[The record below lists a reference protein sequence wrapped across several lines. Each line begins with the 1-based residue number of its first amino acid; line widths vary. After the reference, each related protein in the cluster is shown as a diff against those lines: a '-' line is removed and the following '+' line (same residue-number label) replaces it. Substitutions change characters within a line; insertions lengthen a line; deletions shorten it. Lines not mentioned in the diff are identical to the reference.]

1 MTANNS
7 NQKPDGAPAIC
18 PDCGKVQREIKEG
31 SLTSWIFLES
41 RCQCAIVGKQSDQQ
55 SPATPASAPSSR
67 TPNAIPFAL
76 PQSATPPAA
85 PPAAPDRVHIWP
97 KPSNDKVPQP
107 VPSPVPHIPSNAPP
121 VVASRPSGQPGDM
134 PGPQSDMTGPQ
145 SAAPVQYDLVA
156 SGTQGVEQILMAVA
170 AQAPDAHDG
179 TASSKPQPVRQKG
192 GWPSPGTHAAPPMPQ
207 SAPSTHAAPAV
218 PQSSASTHDAP
229 EMPEPAPSAHAA
241 PSVPRPAPSTH
252 AAPPLPQ
259 SVPVTGA
266 APPVPRP
273 APYMRATPP
282 MPQTAPSPHAA
293 PPTPQP
299 VAPTHAAPRQSPP
312 AQSRP
317 ATQPRDSNQLQATP
331 APQRGDDALDLVDK
345 VIGRHY
351 RILELIGQGGM
362 SRVYRATHLLLS
374 RTVAVKYINPK
385 FVHNHKS
392 VQRFQQEAKAAAA
405 LKHPN
410 ICAVNEF
417 GMDEEGRPFLVMDFV
432 DGISL
437 SDVLKMQSPLTP
449 EHALDII
456 EQVCQALVHAHGYG
470 VVHRDI
476 KPGNIVLT
484 RNLEGR
490 EIVKL
495 VDFGLAKL
503 TDPEDEKRQN
513 LTKTGEVLGTPY
525 YMSPEQC
532 IGRKVDVRS
541 DLYSVG
547 CVLFELLT
555 GRPPFQHD
563 NTVMTLMAHV
573 NEAPPVLPDN
583 LHSALLSRIVE
594 RCLKKDP
601 DNRFQT
607 SSELLR
613 EISRAQT
620 SAKGGQEEP
629 ERHSDS
635 PNVIGNRY
643 EILEMIGQGGMGTVL
658 KARHLALSK
667 LVAIKVLNPGR
678 NFDEQSKKRFE
689 QEAQAGSKLS
699 HPNLVAVFDY
709 GFTARRE
716 PYLVME
722 YIDGESLE
730 KMVARIRNMD
740 LDQFI
745 EVFRQACKALNY
757 IHKNNIVHRDIKP
770 SNIIVQIIEGDC
782 YVKLLDFGVAK
793 ILQEGAAAQQL
804 TATGMIFGSPLYMS
818 PEQCIGRKIDLRSDI
833 YSLGCVM
840 YECIAGQPPHQGD
853 NSLHTL
859 HMHINERVPE
869 LGLATRGRAAAAI
882 EAVIKRCLEKDPAA
896 RFQTATELLAE
907 LNAIQGRSDSSFIP
921 APSSDPPA
929 VASLPS
935 HGSASPTESSQPNP
949 IAANTPS
956 DVNQRMVQFEM
967 MSRSQPDKTR
977 GSARARSE
985 TSKDSSPDG
994 ATTQSRIKERQ
1005 PSLAASSP
1013 HATWL
1018 KLAIPLIVA
1027 AAVICFVYP
1036 PTQILSNLSFGG
1048 IAGNTINNSFLKG
1061 EASFNSGVSEYD
1073 KAMKQ
1078 YELVL
1083 KSADTVKDAETIGRV
1098 FSRIGRINF
1107 SKEQYSQASSDFKK
1121 AIRTLKPKMAAN
1133 KEYYLD
1139 SVYGLAQSLSAQRSY
1154 ERAEEYFSEAR
1165 KLAAQ
1170 WDTESK
1176 QAAIAF
1182 ESARNEAHNN
1192 SKDALELY
1200 DQAITMLRKMD
1211 GQKDKLAACLVESA
1225 DLLDS
1230 NGDRSLAV
1238 TRAKEALGYT
1248 NGLGDFREV
1257 EQRANALVQKG
1268 SGETI
1273 SNNREKEKET
1283 SITSYPPISTTNPI
1297 SIPNPI
1303 NLPSQPSI
1311 PKPVEVSPSS
1321 VNYQTPVESAAIMRA
1336 RTDQIQQTM
1345 RMMDDLRQTQ
1355 ATEFRRAQDAM
1366 KMPSMP
1372 ASTIQPTFRTVTP
1385 SIPSY
1390 NTGSTWSHTTTPTM
1404 PTMPSSS
1411 FSRSSFP
1418 R

>member
-7 NQKPDGAPAIC
+7 NQQPDGAPAIC

-41 RCQCAIVGKQSDQQ
+41 RCQCAIIAKQPDQQ
-55 SPATPASAPSSR
+55 SPATPASAPSSGA
-67 TPNAIPFAL
+67 PNAIPFAL
-76 PQSATPPAA
+76 PQNATPPAA
-85 PPAAPDRVHIWP
+85 PPAAPGSVRVWP

-107 VPSPVPHIPSNAPP
+107 VPSPVPHIESNTPP
-121 VVASRPSGQPGDM
+121 VVASRTSGQPDDM
-134 PGPQSDMTGPQ
+134 SGPQ
-145 SAAPVQYDLVA
+145 SAAPVQYDLVPT
-156 SGTQGVEQILMAVA
+156 GTQGVEQILLAVNT
-170 AQAPDAHDG
+170 QAPDVHDG

-192 GWPSPGTHAAPPMPQ
+192 GWPSPGTHAAPPMPEPAT
-207 SAPSTHAAPAV
+207 SVHAAPPV
-218 PQSSASTHDAP
+218 TKSDPSTQASPLMHQ
-229 EMPEPAPSAHAA
+229 
-241 PSVPRPAPSTH
+241 SVPATH
-252 AAPPLPQ
+252 AAPPVPQ
-259 SVPVTGA
+259 SA
-266 APPVPRP
+266 ASTHPARP
-273 APYMRATPP
+273 ASA
-282 MPQTAPSPHAA
+282 
-293 PPTPQP
+293 
-299 VAPTHAAPRQSPP
+299 SPP
-312 AQSRP
+312 DSMSVQSRP
-317 ATQPRDSNQLQATP
+317 ATQPRDSNQLRATP

-385 FVHNHKS
+385 FVHDHKS

-437 SDVLKMQSPLTP
+437 SDVLKTQSPLTP

-495 VDFGLAKL
+495 VDFGLARL
-503 TDPEDEKRQN
+503 TDPEGEKRQN

-547 CVLFELLT
+547 CVFFELLT

-613 EISRAQT
+613 EISRAQI
-620 SAKGGQEEP
+620 SAEDGKEEP

-667 LVAIKVLNPGR
+667 FVAIKVLNPGR

-709 GFTARRE
+709 GFTVRRE

-730 KMVARIRNMD
+730 KLVARSENMD

-896 RFQTATELLAE
+896 RFQNATELLAE

-921 APSSDPPA
+921 APSSAPPA
-929 VASLPS
+929 VALPRQ
-935 HGSASPTESSQPNP
+935 GSTGPAETGRPNP
-949 IAANTPS
+949 IAVNAPS
-956 DVNQRMVQFEM
+956 GVNQRMVQFDLT
-967 MSRSQPDKTR
+967 SRSQPNKTR
-977 GSARARSE
+977 GSAGTRSE
-985 TSKDSSPDG
+985 TFKDSSPDG
-994 ATTQSRIKERQ
+994 ATTQSLMKERQ

-1027 AAVICFVYP
+1027 AVVISFVYP
-1036 PTQILSNLSFGG
+1036 PAQILSNLSFGG
-1048 IAGNTINNSFLKG
+1048 ITGNTINNSFVKG
-1061 EASFNSGVSEYD
+1061 EASFKNGTSDYD

-1083 KSADTVKDAETIGRV
+1083 KSADTVKDAEIIGKV
-1098 FSRIGRINF
+1098 FARIGRINF
-1107 SKEQYSQASSDFKK
+1107 TKERYSQASSDFKK

-1176 QAAIAF
+1176 QASIAF

-1200 DQAITMLRKMD
+1200 DQAITMLRKPD

-1230 NGDRSLAV
+1230 NGDRNLAV
-1238 TRAKEALGYT
+1238 TRAKEALGFT

-1257 EQRANALVQKG
+1257 EQRANALIQK
-1268 SGETI
+1268 SSRETT
-1273 SNNREKEKET
+1273 SNNREEEKET
-1283 SITSYPPISTTNPI
+1283 SLTRYPPISTTNPI
-1297 SIPNPI
+1297 SM
-1303 NLPSQPSI
+1303 PSQPSVA
-1311 PKPVEVSPSS
+1311 KPMEVSSPSRAY
-1321 VNYQTPVESAAIMRA
+1321 YQTPVESAAIMRA

-1355 ATEFRRAQDAM
+1355 ATEFRKAQDAM

-1390 NTGSTWSHTTTPTM
+1390 STVTPSIPSYSTGSTWSHTAAPTM